1 MYPIEQIVYT
11 TTMYRFDLLTIF
23 PDIYDS
29 YIHESILKRAQKNK
43 KISVHVHDIR
53 KYATDKHHTT
63 DDRPY
68 GGGPGMVMKVEP
80 IYHCLKS
87 IRKRKHSRII
97 LLSAK
102 GKTFDQKTAQSYMKK
117 YDQLILIAG
126 HYEGVD
132 ERIMEYVDDEV
143 SIGNYVLTGGELPSL
158 VVTDAV
164 ARLIP
169 GVLGD
174 SESATEESHSSPGY
188 LEYPQYTRPEIF
200 KGKRVPKE
208 LLSGNHEEIKAWRQ
222 KHSGKK

>member
-1 MYPIEQIVYT
+1 
-11 TTMYRFDLLTIF
+11 MYRFDLLTIF
-23 PDIYDS
+23 PNIYDS

-43 KISVHVHDIR
+43 LIDIHVHNIR
-53 KYATDKHHTT
+53 DYATDKHRTT

-80 IYHCLKS
+80 IYRCLKS
-87 IRKRKHSRII
+87 IRRKKKSRVI

-102 GKTFDQKTAQSYMKK
+102 GKTFDQGMAKGFAKK

-132 ERIMEYVDDEV
+132 ERIMQYVDEEV
-143 SIGNYVLTGGELPSL
+143 SIGNYILTGGELPSL
-158 VVTDAV
+158 IITDAV

-174 SESATEESHSSPGY
+174 SESASEESHSTAGY
-188 LEYPQYTRPEIF
+188 LEYPQYTRPEVF
-200 KGKRVPKE
+200 KDKRVPKE
-208 LLSGNHEEIKAWRQ
+208 LLSGNHKEIKAWRTENSQ
-222 KHSGKK
+222 SKKNNLLNVPH